1 MKYYL
6 IAGEASG
13 DLHGSNLIKSI
24 IKTDENAEFRYYG
37 GDKMLV
43 AGGSMVRHYKDTAIM
58 GFLNV
63 ARNAGKI
70 LRNMRECKED
80 IAQYGPDVLILIDYP
95 GFNLE
100 IAKFAKEVLNLT
112 VIYYIPPK
120 IWAWKAGRV
129 EQIKKYI
136 DKVYCIFPFEVEF
149 YKNHGY
155 NNVEYVGNPCVQS
168 VAQAYKVRRED
179 FYLVNNLD
187 PRKKLI
193 ALLPGSRKQEVQRTI
208 SLFNDIDKDAF
219 VDCQFVLAATSAV
232 DQNLYKSV
240 HRDIHIVYDQT
251 YPLLSL
257 SSAAV
262 VNSGTATLETA
273 LFRVPQV
280 VVYPVFIPRLLYY
293 VGRKYIMKL
302 PYISLVNIISG
313 EETVKELVA
322 HDAKASDATK
332 YLKELVYNT
341 ERREAVLSGYEKI
354 ATMLGDS
361 ISSDMVA
368 DDIRNV
374 LRRRTQFDS

>member
-24 IKTDENAEFRYYG
+24 IMNDENAEFRYYG

-43 AGGSMVRHYKDTAIM
+43 AGGSLVRHYKDTAIM
-58 GFLNV
+58 GFINV

-70 LRNMRECKED
+70 LKNMRECKED
-80 IAQYGPDVLILIDYP
+80 IASYAPDVLILIDYP

-100 IAKFAKEVLNLT
+100 MAKYAKTVLNLT

-120 IWAWKAGRV
+120 IWAWKPGRV
-129 EQIKKYI
+129 EHIKKYI
-136 DKVYCIFPFEVEF
+136 DKVYCIFPFELEF
-149 YKNHGY
+149 YKKHGY
-155 NNVEYVGNPCVQS
+155 ENVEYVGNPCVQS
-168 VAQAYKVRRED
+168 VNSAYKVRRED
-179 FYLVNNLD
+179 FFLVNNLD
-187 PRKKLI
+187 PKKKII
-193 ALLPGSRKQEVQRTI
+193 ALLPGSRKQEVERTVA
-208 SLFNDIDKDAF
+208 LFNEIDKLEF
-219 VDCQFVLAATSAV
+219 VDCQFVLAATSSV
-232 DQNLYKSV
+232 DPKLYNSV
-240 HRDIHIVYDQT
+240 HRDIHIVFDQT
-251 YPLLSL
+251 YPLLSFA
-257 SSAAV
+257 SAAV

-293 VGRKYIMKL
+293 VGRKFIMKL

-322 HDAKASDATK
+322 HEAKASSTTK
-332 YLKELVYNT
+332 YLKELIYND

-354 ATMLGDS
+354 ATTLGDNV
-361 ISSDMVA
+361 SSDMVA
-368 DDIRNV
+368 EDIKNV
-374 LRRRTQFDS
+374 LRKRTQADS

>member
-24 IKTDENAEFRYYG
+24 IKVDENAEFRYYG

-43 AGGSMVRHYKDTAIM
+43 AGGSLVQHYRDTAIM

-63 ARNAGKI
+63 ALNASKI
-70 LRNMRECKED
+70 LRNMNDCKED
-80 IAQYGPDVLILIDYP
+80 IASYAPDILILIDYP

-100 IAKFAKEVLNLT
+100 IAKYAKTVLNLT

-120 IWAWKAGRV
+120 IWAWKPGRV

-136 DKVYCIFPFEVEF
+136 DKVYCIFPFEVDF
-149 YKNHGY
+149 YKKHGY
-155 NNVEYVGNPCVQS
+155 DKVEYVGNPCVQS
-168 VAQAYKVRRED
+168 VSSAYKVKAED
-179 FYLVNNLD
+179 FYLVNELD
-187 PRKKLI
+187 TRKKI
-193 ALLPGSRKQEVQRTI
+193 VALLPGSRKQEVERTI
-208 SLFNDIDKDAF
+208 SLFNDIDRTEF
-219 VDCQFVLAATSAV
+219 SDCQFVLAGTSAV
-232 DQNLYKSV
+232 DHKLYNKV
-240 HRDIHIVYDQT
+240 DRDIHIVFDQT

-257 SSAAV
+257 ASAAV

-293 VGRKYIMKL
+293 MGRKYIMKL

-322 HDAKASDATK
+322 HEAKASSVIK
-332 YLKELVYNT
+332 YLKELVYNE
-341 ERREAVLSGYEKI
+341 ERRDAVLSGYEKI
-354 ATMLGDS
+354 ATTLGDNV
-361 ISSDMVA
+361 SSDMVA

-374 LRRRTQFDS
+374 LRKRTQSDS